1 MFCIGGKVKNSV
13 RAYGLRL
20 LQTVT
25 LRAITFAVAPF
36 AGTCIRTRE
45 HALRAD
51 HLTLPTPVPRGKP
64 VSILSLLVFVTSEKT
79 PETTLTH
86 PPLCERTNRILF
98 PKNAPTLSFLP
109 SFLPH

>member
-36 AGTCIRTRE
+36 ARTCTRTRE
-45 HALRAD
+45 RALRDAQ
-51 HLTLPTPVPRGKP
+51 LTLPSPVPRGEP
-64 VSILSLLVFVTSEKT
+64 VSILSPLVFVTSENTPDTACAQTAFFSRKT
-79 PETTLTH
+79 PLTF
-86 PPLCERTNRILF
+86 PLPCPIMGM
-98 PKNAPTLSFLP
+98 
-109 SFLPH
+109 